1 MTTPQQPAQEAFGRL
16 LQIMDELREQCPWD
30 KKQTWESLRHLT
42 IEETFELA
50 DAIIENDAQEVK
62 KEAGDIML
70 HLVFYARIAAEKGYW
85 DVTQMIH
92 ALCDKLVARHPHIYG
107 DVTVADED
115 EVKRNWEALKLKEK
129 SADEKPKGVLSG
141 VPKGMPAMVKA
152 MRIQEKARGAGF
164 DWDEPAQVWEK
175 VQEEL
180 GELLDAARAGQ
191 EEEVK
196 KEFGDVLFSL
206 INYARFIG
214 VNPEEALERTNRKF
228 IYRFNY
234 MEDRVRELG
243 KELREMTLPEMDEY
257 WNEAKAIERGQTP
270 PNA

>member
-1 MTTPQQPAQEAFGRL
+1 MQTPQQPAREAFGRL

-30 KKQTWESLRHLT
+30 MKQTWESLRHLT

-107 DVTVADED
+107 DVKVADEA
-115 EVKRNWEALKLKEK
+115 EVRRNWEDIKLKEK
-129 SADEKPKGVLSG
+129 GNGGVKGVLSG

-180 GELLDAARAGQ
+180 GELLDAARAGD
-191 EEEVK
+191 EGEVR

-228 IYRFNY
+228 ISRFNH
-234 MEDRVRELG
+234 MEGRVRELG

-257 WNEAKAIERGQTP
+257 WNEAKALERGKIP
-270 PNA
+270 PHA